1 MTSPRFLAVIG
12 LCWFLIAGC
21 EGGKNSAPAPI
32 SPPDLEL
39 VSPGNEPRRVLR
51 YKLPKDLRSTH
62 EVSIAV
68 ELSAGEMGG
77 PMPTILL
84 TMSYVVSAVMP
95 SGQMV
100 LDATIEKVTA
110 IDVPD
115 SKVPAQ
121 AVAGPLEQLKGLAI
135 HAVLS
140 PNGRITGS
148 TLETG
153 DKALTPEVEQQV
165 KSLIASFESTMM
177 ALPDEP
183 VGVGAVW
190 RNSRTI
196 EQNGLKL
203 KAINSVTLEKV
214 EGEVIEYAIDTA
226 MHGDDQS
233 VVQGDIT
240 VKVQDIVGNGG
251 GKGNV
256 DLTKLRIW
264 SELAAE
270 FRTSMTA
277 TGDTS
282 PTKMEMA
289 TVMKVQPLQAARS
302 QGAQVAP

>member
-1 MTSPRFLAVIG
+1 MTSTRFLGVIG
-12 LCWFLIAGC
+12 LCWLVLAGC
-21 EGGKNSAPAPI
+21 EGAKSNPPAVI

-39 VSPGNEPRRVLR
+39 VSPGSEPRRLLR
-51 YKLPKDLRSTH
+51 YKVPKDTRSTH

-110 IDVPD
+110 IDVPE

-121 AVAGPLEQLKGLAI
+121 AIAGPLEQLQGLTI

-140 PNGRITGS
+140 PSGRITGS
-148 TLETG
+148 TLERG
-153 DKALTPEVEQQV
+153 DKVLTPELEQQV
-165 KSLIASFESTMM
+165 KSLVASFESTMM
-177 ALPDEP
+177 TLPDVP

-196 EQNGLKL
+196 VQNGLTL
-203 KAINSVTLEKV
+203 KAVNSVTLEKV
-214 EGEVIEYAIDTA
+214 EGDVIEYAIDTA
-226 MHGDDQS
+226 MHGDDQN
-233 VVQGDIT
+233 VVQGDISVS
-240 VKVQDIVGNGG
+240 VKDIVGNGG

-256 DLTKLRIW
+256 DLTKIRIW

-270 FRTSMTA
+270 FRTTMTA
-277 TGDTS
+277 SGDTS

-289 TVMKVQPLQAARS
+289 TVMKVQPAQR
-302 QGAQVAP
+302 QGAQTAP

>member
-1 MTSPRFLAVIG
+1 MTSARFLGVIG
-12 LCWFLIAGC
+12 LCWIHLAAC
-21 EGGKNSAPAPI
+21 ESGKGGAPAPI
-32 SPPDLEL
+32 SPPDLDL
-39 VSPGNEPRRVLR
+39 VSAGNEPRRVLR
-51 YKLPKDLRSTH
+51 YKAPKDTRTTH

-68 ELSAGEMGG
+68 ELTAGEMGG
-77 PMPTILL
+77 PMPTMVL

-95 SGQMV
+95 NGQMV
-100 LDATIEKVTA
+100 LDAKIENVKA
-110 IDVPD
+110 LDVAGG
-115 SKVPAQ
+115 KVPAQ
-121 AVAGPLEQLKGLAI
+121 AVSGQLEQLKGLAI
-135 HAVLS
+135 NAVLS

-148 TLETG
+148 TLKPG
-153 DKALTPEVEQQV
+153 DKPLAPELEQQA
-165 KSLIASFESTMM
+165 KSLVASFESTMM

-214 EGEVIEYAIDTA
+214 EGDVIEYAIDTA

-233 VVQGDIT
+233 VVQGDIKVT
-240 VKVQDIVGNGG
+240 VEDIVGNGG

-256 DLTKLRIW
+256 DLGKLRIW

-270 FRTSMTA
+270 FRSSMTA
-277 TGDTS
+277 SGDTS

-289 TVMKVQPLQAARS
+289 TLMKVQPLRPAQP
-302 QGAQVAP
+302 QGAQAAP